1 MIVMRNALVSI
12 LFFLGAFSAHASQRY
27 SPTLS
32 FSMGIVNVAVAENPS
47 TLTST
52 DPDIAVE
59 EEEEPGASAVS
70 AMSFSTIYEFAQSQ
84 KRSFHVQAIVPL
96 MTADGSG
103 VFQGSLGVNFYY
115 SPLSSKFSVIE
126 FGSQLVIK
134 PKLRYMWGASTG
146 IGYLVYNT
154 ESAKKSDVYFDLSL
168 HGGGS
173 YTFSDNWGGQALI
186 SVGRSTGS
194 ATTSIA
200 TKIFIGA
207 TYFL

>member
-1 MIVMRNALVSI
+1 MSWPSALAIILVNLFCLNA
-12 LFFLGAFSAHASQRY
+12 FANQRY

-52 DPDIAVE
+52 DPDIEVPAT
-59 EEEEPGASAVS
+59 EPEASAVS
-70 AMSFSTIYEFAQSQ
+70 AMSFSATYEFAQTQ
-84 KRSFHVQAIVPL
+84 KRSFHFQAIVPL

-103 VFQGSLGVNFYY
+103 VFQGSLGVNFYF
-115 SPLSSKFSVIE
+115 SPLSSKFTVIE
-126 FGSQLVIK
+126 FGSQLIIK
-134 PKLRYMWGASTG
+134 PKLRYYWGASTG
-146 IGYLVYNT
+146 VGYLVYNT

-173 YTFSDNWGGQALI
+173 YTFSNNWGGQAQI
-186 SVGRSTGS
+186 SIGRSTGS